1 MILSGKMANESA
13 VALKVLRGL
22 MLEHTPNRVCSL
34 VYFSGC
40 STAQGFCVILSI
52 IKQASLK

>member
-1 MILSGKMANESA
+1 MILSREMANEST

-34 VYFSGC
+34 VYFLEHN
-40 STAQGFCVILSI
+40 TAQGFCVILSI